1 MMRSSEM
8 SQQHVLDVL
17 KERGFL
23 AQITFEED
31 LRKRLE
37 NEKMTIYVG
46 VDPTADSLHVGHII
60 PVMAMA
66 HLQKAGHRP
75 LVLCGGGT
83 AMVGDPSGKT
93 DMRQM
98 MSKETIA
105 GNIEHIKD
113 QLARFLDF
121 GEGKAKMVNNAD
133 WLLDLNYIDFLREI
147 GAHFSVNRMLT
158 AEAYKQRME
167 RGLTFL
173 EFNYMIMQA
182 YDFLHLFKTEG
193 CRLQIGGDDQW
204 SNILAGADLI
214 RRKEQEEA
222 YALTCNLIMTHD
234 GQKMGKTVA
243 GALWLDA
250 QKVSPYEFYQ
260 YWRNVADQDVQKFLG
275 LLTFLPMDEVRRLG
289 ALEGAEINH
298 AKEVLAF
305 EVTQL
310 IHGNQAAN
318 EAQEASRALFSGGQ
332 NMQNIPTVQI
342 TPAQLEEDSRLVNV
356 LVLSGLCKSKGE
368 ARKMIDAG
376 AVTVEDVK
384 ISNLDYRIEPED
396 IPKEGLLIRR
406 GKKNY
411 CRVILA

>member
-1 MMRSSEM
+1 MG
-8 SQQHVLDVL
+8 QQHVLDIL

-23 AQITFEED
+23 AQITFEDE

-37 NEKMTIYVG
+37 SEEMTIYVG
-46 VDPTADSLHVGHII
+46 VDPTADSLHIGHII
-60 PVMAMA
+60 PVLAMA

-75 LVLCGGGT
+75 IILCGGGT

-93 DMRQM
+93 DLRKML
-98 MSKETIA
+98 SKELIA
-105 GNIEHIKD
+105 SNISHIKA
-113 QLARFLDF
+113 QLERLIDF
-121 GEGKAKMVNNAD
+121 SEGKAKIVNNAD
-133 WLLDLNYIDFLREI
+133 WLLDLNYVDFLRDI
-147 GAHFSVNRMLT
+147 GVHFSVNRMLT

-173 EFNYMIMQA
+173 EFNYMLMQS

-222 YALTCNLIMTHD
+222 FALTCNLIMTHD

-250 QKVSPYEFYQ
+250 EKVSPYEFYQ
-260 YWRNVADQDVQKFLG
+260 YWRNVADQDVEKFLG
-275 LLTFLPMDEVRRLG
+275 LLTFLPIEEVRRLG
-289 ALEGAEINH
+289 SLEGAEINH
-298 AKEVLAF
+298 AKEVLAL
-305 EVTQL
+305 EITKL
-310 IHGNQAAN
+310 IHGEEAAAQ
-318 EAQEASRALFSGGQ
+318 AQEASRALFAGGQ
-332 NMQNIPTVQI
+332 NMENIPTFEI
-342 TPAQLEEDSRLVNV
+342 TKAQLQEDNRLVNM
-356 LVLSGLCKSKGE
+356 LVLSSLCKSKGE

-376 AVTVEDVK
+376 AVTVDDVK
-384 ISNLDYRIEPED
+384 ITDGDHRIETQD
-396 IPKEGLLIRR
+396 IPADGILIRR

-411 CRVILA
+411 CRVTLQ

>member
-1 MMRSSEM
+1 M

>member
-1 MMRSSEM
+1 M

-222 YALTCNLIMTHD
+222 YALTCNLIMTHN